1 MSAHPNLVHWDY
13 VEAAE
18 VAAGELRGR
27 WRDLGGA
34 AGAFRAGVAL
44 AEVAPGARS
53 TPAHVHADE
62 EELHYVLAGDG
73 LSWQDGRTY
82 AIAAGDCL
90 LHRVHET
97 AHTLIAGPR
106 GLTVL
111 AFGPRAE
118 TNITWLDHARVMRV
132 GPRWLPR
139 EVDSPY
145 GAEVAAGPLPVPDRP
160 DPERLS
166 TIVALAE
173 VPASEHHRGRVRQ
186 KIRPIG
192 GALGAETTGMRHV
205 RIAPGAHGTPH
216 HCHGAEEEVFV
227 VLGGDGV
234 VRLGEERFPVAR
246 GTVVAR
252 PPGTGVAHSFIAGDA
267 GLELLGWG
275 TREPNDIAYYPDS
288 GKVFL
293 CGVGVIG
300 RLEPT
305 DYWDGEDEPGA

>member
-1 MSAHPNLVHWDY
+1 MTHPNLTHWDD
-13 VEAAE
+13 VDAE
-18 VAAGELRGR
+18 EVDVGELRGR
-27 WRDLGGA
+27 WRDLGSA
-34 AGAFRAGVAL
+34 AGSFRAGVSL

-53 TPAHVHADE
+53 TPAHTHADE
-62 EELHYVLAGDG
+62 EELFHVLAGSG
-73 LSWQDGRTY
+73 LSWQDGATY
-82 AIAAGDCL
+82 AIGAGDCL
-90 LHRVHET
+90 LHRVHEE
-97 AHTLIAGPR
+97 AHTLIAGDE

-118 TNITWLDHARVMRV
+118 SNITWLSHAGVMRI
-132 GPRWLPR
+132 GPRWLPAD
-139 EVDSPY
+139 VTPY
-145 GAEVAAGPLPVPDRP
+145 EAEGAAGPLPVPASPSVPRP
-160 DPERLS
+160 A
-166 TIVALAE
+166 TIVALDE
-173 VPASEHHRGRVRQ
+173 VPAAGYDRGRVRQ
-186 KIRPIG
+186 EIRPIG
-192 GALGAETTGMRHV
+192 RALGAETTGLRHV

-216 HCHGAEEEVFV
+216 HCHGAEEELFV
-227 VLGGDGV
+227 VLGGAGE
-234 VRLGEERFPVAR
+234 VRLGEERFAVRR
-246 GTVVAR
+246 GSVVAR